1 MLTHKSIR
9 LITKQIKEYA
19 KVERFE
25 KLALIDEMIKA
36 LNASKQEL
44 RDQMVTEG
52 LAEYRVTQV
61 SEYVVKAHERKTF
74 KKL

>member
-1 MLTHKSIR
+1 MLTQYQVRK
-9 LITKQIKEYA
+9 YA

-25 KLALIDEMIKA
+25 KLTLIDDMIKA
-36 LNASKQEL
+36 LEASKKEL
-44 RDQMVTEG
+44 RDQLVAEG

-74 KKL
+74 KKI

>member
-1 MLTHKSIR
+1 MLTQ
-9 LITKQIKEYA
+9 KQIKEYA

-36 LNASKQEL
+36 LTASKQEL
-44 RDQMVTEG
+44 RDQLVAEG

-61 SEYVVKAHERKTF
+61 GEYVVKAHERKTF
-74 KKL
+74 KKI

>member
-1 MLTHKSIR
+1 MLTQHQVRK
-9 LITKQIKEYA
+9 YA

-25 KLALIDEMIKA
+25 KLTLIDDMIKA
-36 LNASKQEL
+36 LEASKKEL
-44 RDQMVTEG
+44 RDQLVAEG

-74 KKL
+74 KKI